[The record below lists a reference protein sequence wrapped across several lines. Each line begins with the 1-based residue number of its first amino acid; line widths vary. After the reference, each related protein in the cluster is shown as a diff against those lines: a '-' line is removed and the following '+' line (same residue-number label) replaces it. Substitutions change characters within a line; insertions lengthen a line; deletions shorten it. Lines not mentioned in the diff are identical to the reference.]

1 MSEDTQNIEN
11 TEPTGNE
18 STPQISDVEKR
29 ARDMGWVPQD
39 EYTGDPVKWKSAEVF
54 VALDEPIKRIES
66 QSQELKQVRKALEA
80 LKQHHS
86 KVAETEYQRAIRD
99 LKSQRKQALVD
110 GDIDTFERLE
120 DEIEIAKEQFTTIK
134 QAAQSPA
141 VEDPQPV
148 VHPEFR
154 SWLNRNSWYE
164 SYSYMRQFADDAGA
178 KFHRQGLD
186 RAEVLKKVEEAV
198 RKEFPNKFTNP
209 NKERAP
215 GVEEGGTKSGK
226 RTETIELNEQERNI
240 MNTLVRSG
248 ALTKEQY
255 IADLKKAKGL

>member
-1 MSEDTQNIEN
+1 MSEDIQNGTDQTFESN
-11 TEPTGNE
+11 TPVVNE
-18 STPQISDVEKR
+18 VEQR
-29 ARDMGWVPQD
+29 AREMGWVPKE
-39 EYTGDPVKWKSAEVF
+39 EYTGDQTKWKSAEVF

-66 QSQELKQVRKALEA
+66 QSQELKQMRKALEA

-86 KVAETEYQRAIRD
+86 KVAENEYQRALRD

-110 GDIDTFERLE
+110 GDIDTFDRLE
-120 DEIEIAKEQFTTIK
+120 DEIEKAKEQFGSIRETA
-134 QAAQSPA
+134 QAPIIEEPSN
-141 VEDPQPV
+141 V

-154 SWLNRNSWYE
+154 SWLNRNAWYE
-164 SYSYMRQFADDAGA
+164 SFPYMRQFADDAGR
-178 KFHRQGLD
+178 KFHNQGLD

-209 NKERAP
+209 NKDKAP

-226 RTETIELNEQERNI
+226 RAETIELTEQERNI

-248 ALTKEQY
+248 TLTKEQY
-255 IADLKKAKGL
+255 IAQLKEVKGL

>member
-1 MSEDTQNIEN
+1 MSEDILN
-11 TEPTGNE
+11 TSTEDTGE
-18 STPQISDVEKR
+18 ATPQVNEVEQR

-86 KVAETEYQRAIRD
+86 KVAENEYQRALRD

-120 DEIEIAKEQFTTIK
+120 DEIETAKEQFTNIR
-134 QAAQSPA
+134 QAAQAPA
-141 VEDPQPV
+141 VEEPSNV

-154 SWLNRNSWYE
+154 TWLNKNSWYE
-164 SYSYMRQFADDAGA
+164 SFGYMRQFADEAGR
-178 KFHRQGLD
+178 KFHSQGLD

-209 NKERAP
+209 NKDKVP
-215 GVEEGGTKSGK
+215 GVEEGGTKSSK
-226 RTETIELNEQERNI
+226 RTETIELTEQERNI

-248 ALTKEQY
+248 TLTKEQY